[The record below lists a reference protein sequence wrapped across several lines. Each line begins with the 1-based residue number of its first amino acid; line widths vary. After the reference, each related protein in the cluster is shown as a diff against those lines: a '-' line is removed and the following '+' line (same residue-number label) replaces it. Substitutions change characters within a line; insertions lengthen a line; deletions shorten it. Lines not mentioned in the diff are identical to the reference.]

1 MTSPTTGA
9 ESYRGE
15 RLGLP
20 PSGRASLA
28 STAARIGAFVV
39 DSIASTFV
47 AALFVSVAHQHR
59 PGHHDL
65 ADRLPGYWSLIPFA
79 LDYVVGMLVA
89 GRTLGMYLFGLR
101 VIRVDREEAV
111 NPWRALLRT
120 LLLMLLV
127 PAVVFDRDGRGLH
140 DRYTDTAVV
149 RG

>member
-1 MTSPTTGA
+1 MTTPMTGA
-9 ESYRGE
+9 QAYRGE

-20 PSGRASLA
+20 ESGRASLA
-28 STAARIGAFVV
+28 GVGARIGAFIV

-47 AALFVSVAHQHR
+47 AALFVAVLHERHAGQHSFS
-59 PGHHDL
+59 
-65 ADRLPGYWSLIPFA
+65 DRLPGYWSLIPFA
-79 LDYVVGMLVA
+79 VDYVVGMLVA

-101 VIRVDREEAV
+101 IIRVDKEEAV

>member
-1 MTSPTTGA
+1 MAGQIQ
-9 ESYRGE
+9 SYRGE

-20 PSGRASLA
+20 ASGRASLA
-28 STAARIGAFVV
+28 SPPARIGAWLV
-39 DSIASTFV
+39 DSVASALV
-47 AALFVSVAHQHR
+47 AALFVEVVHR
-59 PGHHDL
+59 GHNRSF

-79 LDYVVGMLVA
+79 LDYVLGILFA

-111 NPWRALLRT
+111 NPWRAILRT

>member
-1 MTSPTTGA
+1 MAGQIQ
-9 ESYRGE
+9 SYRGE

-20 PSGRASLA
+20 ASGRASLA
-28 STAARIGAFVV
+28 PVGARIGAWLV
-39 DSIASTFV
+39 DSVASVLV
-47 AALFVSVAHQHR
+47 AALFVEVIHH
-59 PGHHDL
+59 GHHRSF

-79 LDYVVGMLVA
+79 LDYVLGILFA

-101 VIRVDREEAV
+101 IIRVDSDEAV